1 MDHEITTI
9 GIAVTGT
16 SAQSDGT
23 VYVCDNSVYR
33 ILFDFDEEWA
43 AEPVKTV
50 RFKWGSES
58 STEMF
63 EGNEIELPLISGV
76 QRIEVSL
83 SAGKLHTKKPAII
96 LCRESILGGG
106 GTPDDTQGEDPD
118 GEVGGLTTIVVTV
131 ADKIAMSDG
140 TTYVCDNDHN
150 YVIRFELDAEWDTEP
165 VKTARFR
172 YGSKYFDKVFTGDE
186 VYVPRISGVYRF
198 EVGVYAGNL
207 RASTAAVI
215 TCRKSVLGSSGTQEE
230 PQPDVYGQI
239 MTMLGE
245 MFALYG
251 PDNVAKTIRIG
262 LQEAKESGMFDGPKG
277 EKGDPGYTPVKGKDY
292 DDGKDGVTPDFKIG
306 TVETLPEG
314 SNATASVT
322 GTAEK
327 PLLNIGIPQGSK
339 GDPFVYSD
347 FTEEQLEAL
356 QGPKGDPGYTPKKG
370 VDYFDGKNGDPGYT
384 PVKGKDYN
392 DGKDGVTPDFKI
404 GTVETLPE
412 GSNATASVTGTAEK
426 PLLNIGIPQGSKGN
440 PGAPGANATIN
451 GVNALSVVAQNGVKA
466 TQDGTTLT
474 IELEEELDPNWL
486 TGVIPPE
493 KGGTGVTSLEEL
505 ANMLNIGSS
514 GGVQTATGT
523 YQGTGIYDRANKN
536 ILKLPFSPKFLWIQ
550 ATNNTTMVK
559 FSQMGCYAFALNSSD
574 YIQGGYFA
582 RTVRSGTGGGVTNDL
597 KPYSKFMDEERTEVR
612 WYSETS
618 ADLQMNASGITYT
631 WLAIG

>member
-33 ILFDFDEEWA
+33 ILFDFDEAWA

-58 STEMF
+58 NTEMF

-150 YVIRFELDAEWDTEP
+150 YVIRFELDEEWAHEP

-198 EVGVYAGNL
+198 EVGVYAGSL

-215 TCRKSVLGSSGTQEE
+215 TCRKSVLGSSGIQDE
-230 PQPDVYGQI
+230 PKPDVYGQI
-239 MTMLGE
+239 MTMLNE

-262 LQEAKESGMFDGPKG
+262 LQEAKASGMFDGPKG
-277 EKGDPGYTPVKGKDY
+277 DPG
-292 DDGKDGVTPDFKIG
+292 
-306 TVETLPEG
+306 TVVFDEL
-314 SNATASVT
+314 
-322 GTAEK
+322 
-327 PLLNIGIPQGSK
+327 
-339 GDPFVYSD
+339 
-347 FTEEQLEAL
+347 TEEQRESLK
-356 QGPKGDPGYTPKKG
+356 GPKGDTG
-370 VDYFDGKNGDPGYT
+370 
-384 PVKGKDYN
+384 
-392 DGKDGVTPDFKI
+392 
-404 GTVETLPE
+404 PE
-412 GSNATASVTGTAEK
+412 GPRGET
-426 PLLNIGIPQGSKGN
+426 
-440 PGAPGANATIN
+440 GAPGASATIN

-466 TQDGTTLT
+466 TQNGTTLT
-474 IELEEELDPNWL
+474 LELEEELDPDWL

-493 KGGTGVTSLEEL
+493 KGGTGVTSLEAL
-505 ANMLNIGSS
+505 AATLGIGTS
-514 GGVQTATGT
+514 GGAQTATGT
-523 YQGTGIYDRANKN
+523 YTGTGVYDRSNKN

-550 ATNNTTMVK
+550 ATNNTSLVK

-574 YIQGGYFA
+574 YIQGGHFA
-582 RTVRSGTGGGVTNDL
+582 CTVRSGTGGGVTNDL
-597 KPYSKFMDEERTEVR
+597 KPYSKFMDAERTEVR